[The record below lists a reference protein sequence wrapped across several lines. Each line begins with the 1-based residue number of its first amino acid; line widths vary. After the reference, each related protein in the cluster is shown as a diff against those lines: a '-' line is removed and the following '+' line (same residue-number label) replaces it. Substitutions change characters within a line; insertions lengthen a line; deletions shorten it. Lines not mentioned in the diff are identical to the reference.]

1 MAKTNSSDPN
11 EVVAG
16 LVFVGCLLIGTAVG
30 FALSQLIVGAVVGL
44 GVGFIGLALVLKGK
58 K

>member
-11 EVVAG
+11 EVAAG
-16 LVFVGCLLIGTAVG
+16 LVFVGCLMVGTAVG
-30 FALSQLIVGAVVGL
+30 FALGQLLVGAVVGL
-44 GVGFIGLALVLKGK
+44 GVGFIGMAWFIKRK